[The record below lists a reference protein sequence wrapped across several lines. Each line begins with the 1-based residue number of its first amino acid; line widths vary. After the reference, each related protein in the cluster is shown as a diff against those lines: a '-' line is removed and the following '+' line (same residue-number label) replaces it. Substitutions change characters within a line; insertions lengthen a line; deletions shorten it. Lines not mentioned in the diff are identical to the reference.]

1 MDVIG
6 IPTGGQGRSLFIQ
19 CKHTARGTAGRIGE
33 GAVWDLVRARQNHQ
47 AAHANPILVAV
58 TNGRFALAAEHL
70 AQAHGVHLF
79 EADSLMQLGRAL
91 RRLSDGVT

>member
-1 MDVIG
+1 M
-6 IPTGGQGRSLFIQ
+6 
-19 CKHTARGTAGRIGE
+19 
-33 GAVWDLVRARQNHQ
+33 WDLVRARQNHQ